1 MSEASKKFE
10 ETFLQ
15 EKNRV
20 SEKLSL
26 VQSISVNAKEELN
39 GYVEEVTNSYLKE
52 TFLSAES
59 RTAMEDCLL
68 EW

>member
-39 GYVEEVTNSYLKE
+39 GYVKEVTNSYLKE

>member
-1 MSEASKKFE
+1 M
-10 ETFLQ
+10 Q

-20 SEKLSL
+20 SEKLSM
-26 VQSISVNAKEELN
+26 VQSVSVNAKEELN

-59 RTAMEDCLL
+59 RMAMEDCLL

>member
-39 GYVEEVTNSYLKE
+39 GYVEEVRNSYLKE

>member
-26 VQSISVNAKEELN
+26 VQSISVNAKAELN